1 MEPLTPKEIVA
12 YLDQYI
18 VGQDRAKRAVAIAMR
33 NRWRRRRLS
42 PEMAAEVYPKNILL
56 IGPTGVGKTEI
67 ARRLSQLARAPF
79 VKVEASKYSEVGY
92 HGRDVESMVRDL
104 VEAAVLLVRAE
115 KATEVLEASRSA
127 SEQRVLECLHR
138 SHDLDPADDGPELR
152 SSHNVA
158 HFVTEAEL
166 AAADERR
173 ASRAAARADLLRR
186 LRAGELEETPIDIE
200 IVDKTVPTLNITT
213 PQGTESM
220 GIDARAMQEIWG
232 RSTGPRTKFRRLS
245 VAEARRLVEEEEAD
259 RLIDQ
264 DALIREALER
274 AQNDGIIFLDEVDK
288 IVGSG
293 GSDGPDVSREGVQ
306 RDLLPIV
313 EGCSVFTRY
322 GNVTTD
328 HMLFI
333 AAGAFH
339 LHKPSELI
347 PELQGR
353 FPIRVALRALTQ
365 EDFVRILSEPRNSL
379 TRQYVALIGTEG
391 VELQF
396 TPDGLASLAAVAF
409 KANRTTQNIGARRLM
424 TVLEKLLEDLFFDA
438 PEKRGARVVVDAR
451 MVEDRLGDAADEDD
465 LIPYQL

>member
-1 MEPLTPKEIVA
+1 
-12 YLDQYI
+12 
-18 VGQDRAKRAVAIAMR
+18 
-33 NRWRRRRLS
+33 
-42 PEMAAEVYPKNILL
+42 
-56 IGPTGVGKTEI
+56 
-67 ARRLSQLARAPF
+67 
-79 VKVEASKYSEVGY
+79 
-92 HGRDVESMVRDL
+92 
-104 VEAAVLLVRAE
+104 
-115 KATEVLEASRSA
+115 
-127 SEQRVLECLHR
+127 
-138 SHDLDPADDGPELR
+138 
-152 SSHNVA
+152 VA

-173 ASRAAARADLLRR
+173 ASRAAARAELLRR

-200 IVDKTVPTLNITT
+200 IVDKTVPTLNITS

-245 VAEARRLVEEEEAD
+245 VADARRLIEEEEAD
-259 RLIDQ
+259 KLIDQ